1 MSPAPV
7 MLGESLFSAS
17 RLASEFVVAVGLL
30 TVIWGRA
37 RSRAAWLTAL
47 RP

>member
-1 MSPAPV
+1 

-30 TVIWGRA
+30 IWGCA
-37 RSRAAWLTAL
+37 RSRAAWLTPL